1 MPRAI
6 KNNFSVSTTMMKVDD
21 SILDFKRLKN
31 TKNETYSNPDFNKR
45 SKNEFLETIRNTW
58 MCM

>member
-6 KNNFSVSTTMMKVDD
+6 KNNFSVSTTMIKVDD

-31 TKNETYSNPDFNKR
+31 TKSETDLNPDFNKR
-45 SKNEFLETIRNTW
+45 SKNEFLETIRDI
-58 MCM
+58 